1 MAALLA
7 EKTSPATE
15 KIRTA
20 RLDAKPYWHLERCR
34 IGETRKV
41 PVEIIRNGEVVD
53 RREIEADGK
62 TLSVVADIDI
72 PESSW
77 VAVRI
82 LPSVHTNPI
91 WVQVADQPIRVSKS
105 AEWCIKSVDVCWDKK
120 KRKIREAEL
129 PAAEAA
135 YQKAKAYYEALVVK
149 P

>member
-1 MAALLA
+1 VAALLA
-7 EKTSPATE
+7 EKPTPATE
-15 KIRTA
+15 KIRSA
-20 RLDAKPYWHLERCR
+20 RLDAKPYWHIERSR

-41 PVEIIRNGEVVD
+41 PVEIIRNGVVVD
-53 RREIEADGK
+53 SREIEADGK
-62 TLSVVADIDI
+62 TLSVAAEIDI

-91 WVQVADQPIRVSKS
+91 WVQVGDQPIRVSKS
-105 AEWCIKSVDVCWDKK
+105 ADWCAKAVDICWEKK
-120 KRKIREAEL
+120 KGKIRDAER

-135 YQKAKAYYEALVVK
+135 YQKAKVYYESQIAK

>member
-1 MAALLA
+1 M
-7 EKTSPATE
+7 
-15 KIRTA
+15 
-20 RLDAKPYWHLERCR
+20 
-34 IGETRKV
+34 GETRKV

-53 RREIEADGK
+53 RREIEADGQ
-62 TLSVVADIDI
+62 TLSITSDIDI

-91 WVQVADQPIRVSKS
+91 WVQVGDQPIRVSKS
-105 AEWCIKSVDVCWDKK
+105 ADWCTKAVDICWERK
-120 KRKIREAEL
+120 KRKIRESEL

-135 YQKAKAYYEALVVK
+135 YQKAKAYYEALVAK